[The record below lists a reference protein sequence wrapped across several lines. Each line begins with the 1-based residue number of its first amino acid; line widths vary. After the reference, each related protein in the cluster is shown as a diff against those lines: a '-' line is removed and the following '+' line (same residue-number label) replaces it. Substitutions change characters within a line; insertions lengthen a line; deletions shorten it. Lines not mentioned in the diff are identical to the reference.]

1 MRVGFDLNSCC
12 FYLIISSYICT
23 GAYKNGMKHGF
34 GRLTI
39 PFAPVYEGNFEFD
52 KKVDEFSVRKK
63 KEGKCIVS

>member
-1 MRVGFDLNSCC
+1 
-12 FYLIISSYICT
+12 
-23 GAYKNGMKHGF
+23 MKHGF